1 MADMNENEMCEEIDR
16 LMVEV
21 EDLKEEINRL
31 KSGSFKT
38 PIEEEGNYIGTNDY
52 GQIAILFHSKS
63 IYVDGQ
69 LFRIQIPE
77 RSIELTTNK
86 IEEEESFM
94 TLLKRYEWRKINS
107 GALSQIKWSNILS
120 PQNWARIP
128 ECE

>member
-1 MADMNENEMCEEIDR
+1 MNENEMCEEIDR

-77 RSIELTTNK
+77 KDMQITITTNNIEGEEYLTTL
-86 IEEEESFM
+86 M
-94 TLLKRYEWRKINS
+94 KRYEWRKINS
-107 GALSQIKWSNILS
+107 DAYYKIKWSNILS